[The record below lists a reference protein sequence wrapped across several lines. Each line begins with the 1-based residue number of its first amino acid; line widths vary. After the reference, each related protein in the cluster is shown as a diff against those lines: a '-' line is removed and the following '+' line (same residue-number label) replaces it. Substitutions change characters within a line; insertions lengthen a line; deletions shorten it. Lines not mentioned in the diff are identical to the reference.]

1 MTKEQF
7 IKFKED
13 FKKGVEVV
21 KLQNKFVKNWKNA
34 GYSSE
39 EEYRKAELEAYKKID
54 YLRSDMIKYGSEI
67 YKHSIFCDDCF
78 THWAYYCAKHQ
89 LNSEEIKN
97 YIDSEFNKMKE
108 CNRLNLIYNR
118 SYSMFNSVKE
128 ILEAY
133 GEEIVHTN

>member
-7 IKFKED
+7 NKFKED
-13 FKKGVEVV
+13 FKGGVEVV

-34 GYSSE
+34 GFSSE
-39 EEYRKAELEAYKKID
+39 DEYNKAKSEAYKKIEE
-54 YLRSDMIKYGSEI
+54 LESNMIKFCKH
-67 YKHSIFCDDCF
+67 YKHSLCCDSAY
-78 THWAYYCAKHQ
+78 THWAYYCAKHR

-97 YIDSEFNKMKE
+97 YVNSEFNKMKE
-108 CNRLNLIYNR
+108 CKRNDFIYNHR
-118 SYSMFNSVKE
+118 PHRFDFIEE